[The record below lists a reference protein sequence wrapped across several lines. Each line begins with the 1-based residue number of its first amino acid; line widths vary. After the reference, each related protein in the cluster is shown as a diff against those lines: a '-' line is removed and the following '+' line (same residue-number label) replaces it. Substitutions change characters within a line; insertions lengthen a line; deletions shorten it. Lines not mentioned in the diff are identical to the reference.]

1 MYILLS
7 SPNKLS
13 NIFFIFSIA
22 VAELEYTIKMKL
34 LMTFQRDSTFK
45 QSIKLTKTL

>member
-7 SPNKLS
+7 SPNQFF
-13 NIFFIFSIA
+13 NIFFIFSVA

-34 LMTFQRDSTFK
+34 LMTFHRDSTFK
-45 QSIKLTKTL
+45 KSIKLTKTL